1 MVFNSSDLLIT
12 LEAYVS
18 SHIKF
23 VEELKELAESDLQ
36 RKQDKESWSVLE
48 CIEHL
53 NLYAVF
59 YNKEIKARMKASKHS
74 NTDTFKS
81 GFLGN
86 KIASDL
92 LPKEGM
98 KTMKTFKS
106 KNPIYTKLK
115 KEEVLE
121 NFIENQTELLLL
133 LNTAKE
139 KNLTKIKTSLTIPLL
154 KFRLGDT
161 FRFVIYHN
169 ERHMVQAKK
178 IL

>member
-1 MVFNSSDLLIT
+1 MVFNSNDLLIT

-23 VEELKELAESDLQ
+23 VEGLKQVSESDLR
-36 RKQDKESWSVLE
+36 RKQDKACWSILE
-48 CIEHL
+48 CIAHL
-53 NLYAVF
+53 NLYAIF
-59 YNKEIKARMKASKHS
+59 YNKEIKARMAISKHNS
-74 NTDTFKS
+74 TDVFKS

-106 KNPIYTKLK
+106 KNPICTKLK

-121 NFIENQTELLLL
+121 IFIKNQTELLLL

-169 ERHMVQAKK
+169 ERHVLQAKK